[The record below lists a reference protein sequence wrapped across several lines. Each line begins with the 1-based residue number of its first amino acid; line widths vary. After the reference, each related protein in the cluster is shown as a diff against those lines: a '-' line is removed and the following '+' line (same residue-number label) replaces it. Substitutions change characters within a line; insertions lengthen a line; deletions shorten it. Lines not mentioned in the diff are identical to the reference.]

1 MLSYRSNGFLDPS
14 AARVELVRLQALAL
28 DIEMLLKGEPIP
40 PKILKSAPLLVG
52 WTVARPRSVALAA
65 WAIDHPDA
73 SSGLEGWLTS
83 ELAIENQDGGWVR
96 TQNRFYRLGQ
106 KSDGAGGVWA
116 DPSPDIVGDR

>member
-1 MLSYRSNGFLDPS
+1 MLSYRSKGFLDPS
-14 AARVELVRLQALAL
+14 AARAELRRLQALAQ
-28 DIEMLLKGEPIP
+28 DIETLLKGGPIP
-40 PKILKSAPLLVG
+40 SSTLKSAPLLIG
-52 WTVARPRSVALAA
+52 WTVSKPMSVALAG

-73 SSGLEGWLTS
+73 STGLEGWLTS
-83 ELAIENQDGGWVR
+83 ALVIENQEGGWIR